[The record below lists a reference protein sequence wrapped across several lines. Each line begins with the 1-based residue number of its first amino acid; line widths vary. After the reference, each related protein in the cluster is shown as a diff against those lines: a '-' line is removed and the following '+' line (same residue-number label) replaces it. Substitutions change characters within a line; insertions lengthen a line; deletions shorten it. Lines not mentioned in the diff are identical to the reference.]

1 MTQITIRRVSSFRDA
16 RRHSDA
22 LGMTGQVLSR
32 PLLFLLKP
40 WELKVVPAG
49 VREPSKGHVI
59 WISPTVIM
67 VDLFFFAS
75 WITKRAQVIFTK
87 KLYGPCHRFDKLKE
101 DQASRGKN
109 ASWGCLPALE
119 RGTSI
124 SWYTKTVTKAQWS
137 SLCPK
142 SGSSKHWEQSESENH
157 VTTTWRF
164 GRSYLETSSTGYLKE
179 KLSSWRLRRETT

>member
-1 MTQITIRRVSSFRDA
+1 MTQINTRRVSSFRDA

-75 WITKRAQVIFTK
+75 
-87 KLYGPCHRFDKLKE
+87 
-101 DQASRGKN
+101 
-109 ASWGCLPALE
+109 
-119 RGTSI
+119 
-124 SWYTKTVTKAQWS
+124 
-137 SLCPK
+137 
-142 SGSSKHWEQSESENH
+142 
-157 VTTTWRF
+157 
-164 GRSYLETSSTGYLKE
+164 
-179 KLSSWRLRRETT
+179 